1 MASVTPTAR
10 PGAAAKTILTAA
22 ASTCWPSMIVPM
34 KNRSSVITAPGTP
47 GSRWLNGRWALKMW
61 VVIVAPASA
70 AAQTCSAEASECP
83 TDTMIPS
90 LTSRRIASRAW
101 SRSGARVTV
110 SSISFVA
117 GCPSS
122 TSRAASVG
130 SSMHSA
136 RCAPLRASEMN
147 GPSRCTPRIR
157 QVGRP
162 SAASRAAFARL
173 NASLSSSRGAV
184 MMVGSKP
191 VTPRAASPAST
202 SSHCSGVASAKSA
215 PKDPLFC
222 RSISPGV
229 STPDPRSM
237 SRGSV
242 VGDGCDPITVDRQR
256 AGSDQ
261 AAVLEHLGASD
272 RGHGPS
278 TPLLSADPS
287 TDRTA
292 GRRADSARRGPI
304 HRALACEQL
313 PC

>member
-1 MASVTPTAR
+1 M
-10 PGAAAKTILTAA
+10 
-22 ASTCWPSMIVPM
+22 
-34 KNRSSVITAPGTP
+34 TAPGTP

-90 LTSRRIASRAW
+90 PTSRRMASRAW

-110 SSISFVA
+110 SSTSLVA

-122 TSRAASVG
+122 TSRASSVG

-173 NASLSSSRGAV
+173 NASFSSSRGAV
-184 MMVGSKP
+184 MMVGSRP

-229 STPDPRSM
+229 RTPDPRSM
-237 SRGSV
+237 SAETCV
-242 VGDGCDPITVDRQR
+242 VGDGRDPLTSDRQC

-261 AAVLEHLGASD
+261 SAVLEHLGASD

-278 TPLLSADPS
+278 TPL
-287 TDRTA
+287 
-292 GRRADSARRGPI
+292 SARIRRPTVPPALRGFSVAGPI
-304 HRALACEQL
+304 RRALACEQP